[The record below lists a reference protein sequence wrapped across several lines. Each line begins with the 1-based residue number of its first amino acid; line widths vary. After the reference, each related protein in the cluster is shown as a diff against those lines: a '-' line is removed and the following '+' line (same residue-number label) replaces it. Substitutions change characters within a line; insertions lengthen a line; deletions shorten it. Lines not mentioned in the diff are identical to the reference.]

1 MPPSR
6 PMKLCAK
13 AVRWTWM
20 WLLIAVCLGAFA
32 LFSAVVAEAAGAKA
46 KGSKAVSAKGGSA
59 KGKTVAAKGLGAK
72 GPTAKAAAG
81 KGAAKAA
88 KEAASK
94 SPTVKGKAARR
105 ATKDAKA
112 GDESDEKPLSKAEKA
127 KKAKQDAALRKT
139 CGDKKKAK
147 TAACKAFAVAE
158 KERGQEV
165 ADAKQA
171 KRCSTA
177 KARKTLECKKYL
189 SRHAK
194 SGRDACGRKYARAKK
209 NEAVAR
215 FAKRNGLSEAALRK
229 FNDLTDKTKKLR
241 GGARYLVA
249 KSPHDGVTLSGGVQL
264 TDQSGVI
271 KLRRP
276 NLAFGKPMLVS
287 VIEAAATAVQAS
299 SPLGVTLMVGDLSKD
314 GGGCLPPHKSHRGG
328 LDADIGFYFR
338 GGYEPKV
345 LADAQAETIDAD
357 RTWQF
362 LRGLLATG
370 RLQYAFIHYDLQPAL
385 LEAALRAGETPE
397 SAARLIQYPRPI
409 EQARETPIRHLDGH
423 DDHMHVRFACADE
436 LCQLS
441 DEEKAAIAGLRL
453 ETLGGPTRERHARGM
468 QNPLRARQTQ
478 GHPLR

>member
-1 MPPSR
+1 
-6 PMKLCAK
+6 
-13 AVRWTWM
+13 M
-20 WLLIAVCLGAFA
+20 WLPIAVCLGVFAFLPA
-32 LFSAVVAEAAGAKA
+32 LEAQAAGAKA
-46 KGSKAVSAKGGSA
+46 KGGKAAAAKIGSA
-59 KGKTVAAKGLGAK
+59 KAKTGAAKG
-72 GPTAKAAAG
+72 P
-81 KGAAKAA
+81 AAKAA
-88 KEAASK
+88 SGKSAAKSAKGVAGK
-94 SPTVKGKAARR
+94 SPAAKGKSARAAKTDKG
-105 ATKDAKA
+105 AEDAS
-112 GDESDEKPLSKAEKA
+112 GEKPLSKAEKA
-127 KKAKQDAALRKT
+127 KRTKQDAALRKT
-139 CGDKKKAK
+139 CADKKKAK
-147 TAACKAFAVAE
+147 TAACKAFAAAE
-158 KERGQEV
+158 RERSQEV
-165 ADAKQA
+165 GDGKLA

-177 KARKTLECKKYL
+177 KGRKTAECRKYL
-189 SRHAK
+189 SRHGK

-209 NEAVAR
+209 NESVAR

-229 FNDLTDKTKKLR
+229 FNDLPDKTKKLR

-276 NLAFGKPMLVS
+276 NLAFGKPMLVG
-287 VIEAAATAVQAS
+287 VIEAAAAAVQAS

-345 LADAQAETIDAD
+345 LADAQADTIDAD

-370 RLQYAFIHYDLQPAL
+370 RLQYGFIHYDLQPAL

-453 ETLGGPTRERHARGM
+453 ETLGGPSRERHATGL
-468 QNPLRARQTQ
+468 QSPLRPQRSQ

>member
-1 MPPSR
+1 
-6 PMKLCAK
+6 MKVCAK
-13 AVRWTWM
+13 ADRWTWK
-20 WLLIAVCLGAFA
+20 WLLIAVCLAA
-32 LFSAVVAEAAGAKA
+32 LALHPALEAEAAGAKA
-46 KGSKAVSAKGGSA
+46 KGGKAVAAKSGSA
-59 KGKTVAAKGLGAK
+59 KGKTGAAKGRGAK
-72 GPTAKAAAG
+72 GPAAKAAAG
-81 KGAAKAA
+81 KSAAKAV
-88 KEAASK
+88 KGAASK
-94 SPTVKGKAARR
+94 SPAAKGKAARG
-105 ATKDAKA
+105 AAKDTKA
-112 GDESDEKPLSKAEKA
+112 GDDSDEKPLSKAEKA
-127 KKAKQDAALRKT
+127 KKAKQDAALRKS
-139 CGDKKKAK
+139 CAEKKKGK
-147 TAACKAFAVAE
+147 TAACKAFAVG
-158 KERGQEV
+158 ERERSQEI
-165 ADAKQA
+165 ADSKLA
-171 KRCSTA
+171 KRCSAA
-177 KARKTLECKKYL
+177 KARKTAECKKYL
-189 SRHAK
+189 SRHGR

-209 NEAVAR
+209 NETVAR

-229 FNDLTDKTKKLR
+229 FNDLPDKTKKLR

-276 NLAFGKPMLVS
+276 HLAFGKPVLVS
-287 VIEAAATAVQAS
+287 VIEAAAAAVQAS

-441 DEEKAAIAGLRL
+441 DDQKAAIAGLRL
-453 ETLGGPTRERHARGM
+453 ETLGGPTRERRASGM
-468 QNPLRARQTQ
+468 QNPLRARRTP
-478 GHPLR
+478 GHAQR